1 MPVNDAL
8 ASEQWIRFQYCRDR
22 GHLEFINKA
31 DKCDKFF
38 AGEQWL
44 QSDLNALALQRRP
57 AITINKIISTL
68 GTLFGE
74 QIYNRS
80 ETIFRPSSGA
90 TPELA
95 ETLTKVYKQIGQ
107 NNQLAWARSELFA
120 DGVIRSRGFLDVRLD
135 FTDSMLGEVR
145 VDNLNSKNVVIDPD
159 AEEYDPD
166 KWNDVFTTKW
176 VTPQDVAVLF
186 SEDDAEYLKIK
197 DGSSFPYGYDSIERV
212 RDRFGGVL
220 PLAGYYGIHEPHGL
234 RRNIRLLDRQY
245 RKLDKQLHFVDV
257 KTGDM
262 RPIPHS
268 WDRDRIAL
276 VLEKAGGILSTTK
289 KLVKRIRWTVT
300 ADNVV
305 LHDDWSP
312 YKHFTVVPYFP
323 YFRYGR
329 TIGLVENLLGPQEL
343 LNKVS
348 SQELHVVNTTANSG
362 WKLKAGALKNMS
374 IEELEQKG
382 ASTGLVIELDDI
394 QNAEKI
400 QPNQTPQGLDR
411 ISYKAEEHIK
421 TISNISDSMQ
431 GFDREDVAAK
441 AIQAKQSRG
450 SINMTKVMDNLERT
464 DYLLARNILDIVQE
478 YYTEPRVMNIT
489 HDDLLMQ
496 SETVEVNTYNEATG
510 QIENDLTLG
519 EYDIIITSTPYRA
532 TLEDSQFEQAMAMR
546 EAGVAVPDDVLIEN
560 SRLQRKA
567 EILKKMQ
574 GDQNSPEAQAQRQL
588 QARAQEA
595 EVVKLES
602 EAMQKQAD
610 AQLKQAKTQQALAQI
625 AQEDARI
632 QIEAAAAQGGEG
644 ELEKAHVQMR
654 LETEKA
660 GHKMQLEEQKF
671 RHDVSLEERQ
681 MQMEQENHQQDQ
693 ALKAD
698 AHEHQKRMQ
707 EEQAENAAL
716 QARADELNA
725 SRKPTKEKPE

>member
-1 MPVNDAL
+1 MPVNDSL
-8 ASEQWIRFQYCRDR
+8 ASEQWTRFQYCRDR

-31 DKCDKFF
+31 DKCDRFF
-38 AGEQWL
+38 AGEQWN
-44 QSDLNALALQRRP
+44 QADLNALALQRRP

-80 ETIFRPSSGA
+80 ETIFRPASGA

-95 ETLTKVYKQIGQ
+95 EVLTKVFKQVSQ
-107 NNQLAWARSELFA
+107 NNQLPWVRSELFA
-120 DGVIRSRGFLDVRLD
+120 DGVIRSRGFLDMRLD
-135 FTDSMLGEVR
+135 FTDSMLGELCIE
-145 VDNLNSKNVVIDPD
+145 NLNSKNVVIDPD

-176 VTPQDVAVLF
+176 VTPQDVSILY

-220 PLAGYYGIHEPHGL
+220 PLAGYYGVTEPHGL
-234 RRNIRLLDRQY
+234 RRNVRLLDRQY
-245 RKLDKQLHFVDV
+245 RRLDKQLHFVDI

-262 RPIPHS
+262 RPVPES
-268 WDRDRIAL
+268 WDRNKIAA
-276 VLEKAGGILSTTK
+276 VLEKAGGRVSTTK

-312 YKHFTVVPYFP
+312 YKHFTVIPYFP

-362 WKLKAGALKNMS
+362 WKIKAGALQNMS
-374 IEELEQKG
+374 IEELEMKG
-382 ASTGLVIELDDI
+382 ATTGLVLELDDVAS
-394 QNAEKI
+394 AEKI
-400 QPNQTPQGLDR
+400 QPNNTPQGLDR
-411 ISYKAEEHIK
+411 LSYKAEEHIK
-421 TISNISDSMQ
+421 GISNISDSMQ

-464 DYLLARNILDIVQE
+464 DYIIARNALDIIQE
-478 YYTEPRVMNIT
+478 FYTEPRILNIT
-489 HDDLLMQ
+489 HDDLLME
-496 SETVEVNTYNEATG
+496 SETLEVNTVDEATG
-510 QIENDLTLG
+510 EIVNDLTLG
-519 EYDIIITSTPYRA
+519 EYSIVITSTPYRA
-532 TLEDSQFEQAMAMR
+532 TLEDSQFEQAMAMK
-546 EAGVAVPDDVLIEN
+546 EKGVAIPDDVLIEN
-560 SRLQRKA
+560 SRLQRKS
-567 EILKKMQ
+567 EIVKRMQ

-588 QARAQEA
+588 QMRAQEA
-595 EVVKLES
+595 EVSKLES

-610 AQLKQAKTQQALAQI
+610 AQLKAAKTKQALAQI
-625 AQEDARI
+625 EQEDARI
-632 QIEAAAAQGGEG
+632 QIEAQQAQSAGGEAQI
-644 ELEKAHVQMR
+644 ELEGRKTDAKIAQDERKFQHEASLQER
-654 LETEKA
+654 KFELEAQSK
-660 GHKMQLEEQKF
+660 
-671 RHDVSLEERQ
+671 
-681 MQMEQENHQQDQ
+681 QQDM

-698 AHEHQKRMQ
+698 MHEHQKQ
-707 EEQAENAAL
+707 ISQQQADDAQYESEAAEFNA
-716 QARADELNA
+716 QNA
-725 SRKPTKEKPE
+725 PTQGESE